1 MKKKK
6 SIFDDVV
13 FKKLPS
19 GMWACEHRTHF
30 CIPGVGRSKS
40 AARRDYNEEVEF
52 MPILGPLK

>member
-1 MKKKK
+1 MKKEK

-19 GMWACEHRTHF
+19 GMWCCEHRTHL

-40 AARRDYNEEVEF
+40 AARRDYNEEQEW
-52 MPILGPLK
+52 MPLGPLK